1 MEKEI
6 NDLPNLIKTNN
17 YYNYV
22 SFIQNYEDTLQ
33 KIFKSSNNSNL
44 INDKKI
50 FLWNTEDFQIIAN
63 SFDFEK
69 FGIHINNLN
78 NCENIIVTGPYIRSL
93 ILNNSTEN
101 KSNFSIRKEVYLFR
115 YTDIKWKDIIDNID
129 EYEERDNEY
138 YYESKEKKI
147 CLIKKKYKS
156 PSHILLQHDYMKRV
170 GFENGKFYIS
180 SMFMIEYQKHKSK
193 IMSNFCDPILNIPYD
208 PMGIYYLNEKSL
220 KNPLRI
226 IESADL
232 DETLKLSEKNITKN
246 FIYNDTQKTLIEIAL
261 DKYLQEQNI
270 TIMENLEKII
280 IYLLG
285 HKYRR
290 SPYYYATCINL
301 CNKNKELYD
310 LICEENK
317 SEINNINNTN
327 ITNITNIKNI
337 EVLDNIKFKNYKNIE
352 DINNFIIENLIKND
366 DYENLIQFLIFL
378 QKKLNK
384 IHIELIIKYNAKN
397 TIEELIKNKIL
408 DNYLSYYLI
417 FMSGNIDIIENMNFE
432 IDIDISVN
440 FLKDI
445 ISNGVYN
452 SFLYLI
458 EKDETIIKTL
468 FNDKKNIMHILKPC
482 GEYIKIIDK
491 IFEILPELI
500 NMCDDNGETAIIFHS
515 KYNPKL
521 LEFIL
526 KYDNID
532 LTITDNDGNTCL
544 HHLCYQDEPKIL
556 KQILKK
562 YPELI
567 NLPNKQFEYPAIIS
581 CKNKR
586 EDMFYILKYNGA
598 NLEVKDK
605 YGNTPYHY
613 ICANSICLDMA
624 IKNIPNFFGSTPK
637 DYCYL
642 SHKYYSF
649 YEE

>member
-1 MEKEI
+1 MENEI
-6 NDLPNLIKTNN
+6 NNLPNLIKTNN

-50 FLWNTEDFQIIAN
+50 FLWDTNDFDIPVN
-63 SFDFEK
+63 PFDFEK
-69 FGIHINNLN
+69 FGIQIN

-93 ILNNSTEN
+93 ILNNNSEN
-101 KSNFSIRKEVYLFR
+101 KINFSIRKEVYLFR
-115 YTDIKWKDIIDNID
+115 FTDVKWKDIINNID
-129 EYEERDNEY
+129 EYEEKDNEY
-138 YYESKEKKI
+138 YYESKDKKI
-147 CLIKKKYKS
+147 CLIKKIYKS

-208 PMGIYYLNEKSL
+208 PMGIYYLNDKSL

-226 IESADL
+226 IESVDF
-232 DETLKLSEKNITKN
+232 DEIIKLSEKNITKN
-246 FIYNDTQKTLIEIAL
+246 FNYDDSQKTLIEIAF
-261 DKYLQEQNI
+261 DKYMKEQNI
-270 TIMENLEKII
+270 IIMENLGKII

-285 HKYRR
+285 YKYRR
-290 SPYYYATCINL
+290 SPYYYATCIKL
-301 CNKNKELYD
+301 YNKNKELYD
-310 LICEENK
+310 LIHDENK
-317 SEINNINNTN
+317 TEINTDEIENFNF
-327 ITNITNIKNI
+327 KNI
-337 EVLDNIKFKNYKNIE
+337 D
-352 DINNFIIENLIKND
+352 DINNHIIENYIKND
-366 DYENLIQFLIFL
+366 DHEKLIQFLIFL
-378 QKKLNK
+378 QKKHNK
-384 IHIELIIKYNAKN
+384 THIELIIKYNAKN

-417 FMSGNIDIIENMNFE
+417 FMSGNTEIIENMNFE

-445 ISNGVYN
+445 ISNGIYN
-452 SFLYLI
+452 SFIYLI

-468 FNDKKNIMHILKPC
+468 FNNKKNIMHFLKPC
-482 GEYIKIIDK
+482 GEYSKIIDK
-491 IFEILPELI
+491 IFEILPELTNI
-500 NMCDDNGETAIIFHS
+500 CDENGETAIIYHS
-515 KYNPKL
+515 KHNPKL
-521 LEFIL
+521 LEYIL
-526 KYDNID
+526 KYSNID

-544 HHLCYQDEPKIL
+544 HHLCQQDEPQIL
-556 KQILKK
+556 KLILKK

-567 NLPNKQFEYPAIIS
+567 NLPNKHFEYPVAIS

-613 ICANSICLDMA
+613 ICANSICLDML

-642 SHKYYSF
+642 SHKYYNF
-649 YEE
+649 VIE